1 MRKKRIFSLRRI
13 LSRLGK
19 AQASLAFRSLLQNL
33 VPTGGLR
40 IRQTVQLFVASL
52 TIVMWRR
59 HRRSVLRRSRWNGC
73 CWSCYWSFSSC
84 CCNCWNFLSCFLNCC
99 SCCQSWMSSYRN
111 KRRRRKDWNPD
122 IFPADRQDGP
132 SRGTDGAP

>member
-59 HRRSVLRRSRWNGC
+59 HHQSVRRHIRWSGC
-73 CWSCYWSFSSC
+73 CWSC
-84 CCNCWNFLSCFLNCC
+84 WNFSNCCSWSCFLNCC
-99 SCCQSWMSSYRN
+99 SCCRSWMSSYQN

-122 IFPADRQDGP
+122 IFQADRQDGP